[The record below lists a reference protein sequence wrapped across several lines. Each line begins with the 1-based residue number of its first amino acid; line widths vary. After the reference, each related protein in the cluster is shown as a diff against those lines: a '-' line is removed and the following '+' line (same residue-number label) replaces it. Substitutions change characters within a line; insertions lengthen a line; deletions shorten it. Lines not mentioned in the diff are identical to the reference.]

1 MNKIEIAGWIAIA
14 LNMLFLVVVT
24 IIELRA
30 RIKNK
35 ETHK

>member
-1 MNKIEIAGWIAIA
+1 MNKMEIIGWCAIA
-14 LNMLFLVVVT
+14 ANMLFLVVVT